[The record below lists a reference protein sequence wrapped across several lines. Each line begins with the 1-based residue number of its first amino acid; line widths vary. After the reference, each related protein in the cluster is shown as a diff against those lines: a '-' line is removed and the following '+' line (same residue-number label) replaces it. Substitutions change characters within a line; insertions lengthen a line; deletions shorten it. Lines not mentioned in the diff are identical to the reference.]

1 MVSERVTRSLAVVL
15 VLVVLAGCG
24 SAPPA
29 TPAAASP
36 SPSGGASI
44 APSPSAASAE
54 PSVSGGPSASP
65 SPSEPAPSPS
75 PAATSSERITVL
87 LLGIDAGNGRRS
99 LRTDTIMVASIDPI
113 GKTASFLSVPRDLVD
128 VPLADGTRY
137 RGKINALVAD
147 VTNDPSRFPGG
158 AKGGEAVLA
167 AALERFLGLD
177 IPYWAVVD
185 FDGFKAIVKAVDG
198 VDVFA
203 FRGLCDTTYRD
214 DRFGGYEIAKGRWH
228 LDPREALAYARVR
241 KPPPESDFTRTI
253 RQVQLLLGLRAAV
266 IASGL
271 TVDPVAALESIGV
284 VRTTV
289 PSTVLEE
296 LAGLAPAITDDRVF
310 RKTLWPPD
318 FVDEKIDSRGY
329 VVVAKPA
336 AVASVVGQL
345 FPPVGQP
352 IRTGSMTQYVS
363 ATTAKDFVPRRATC

>member
-1 MVSERVTRSLAVVL
+1 
-15 VLVVLAGCG
+15 
-24 SAPPA
+24 
-29 TPAAASP
+29 
-36 SPSGGASI
+36 
-44 APSPSAASAE
+44 
-54 PSVSGGPSASP
+54 
-65 SPSEPAPSPS
+65 
-75 PAATSSERITVL
+75 
-87 LLGIDAGNGRRS
+87 
-99 LRTDTIMVASIDPI
+99 MVASIDPI

-167 AALERFLGLD
+167 AALERFLGID

-241 KPPPESDFTRTI
+241 KPPPESDFTGR
-253 RQVQLLLGLRAAV
+253 
-266 IASGL
+266 SGRSSSSSACVPRSSQRPDGGPGRGAR
-271 TVDPVAALESIGV
+271 VDRRR
-284 VRTTV
+284 RTTV
-289 PSTVLEE
+289 PRTVLEE

-352 IRTGSMTQYVS
+352 IRTGLMTQYVS